1 MGVTQTQGI
10 WEQRLEEGK
19 DPCEGLEGSL
29 TYTTDA
35 LITDFWLPLSEN
47 CAIWCHR
54 GVLPAGREGASQEVR
69 QAWSLSFS
77 NVAIS
82 ACIFWG
88 AVLVLQST
96 GEEEHCL
103 SSSFLTSGYS
113 FVYRAIPKQNPKPK
127 PVHKFGDEQ
136 ANILGRVCTWY
147 QCV

>member
-1 MGVTQTQGI
+1 MGVTQTQGL

-35 LITDFWLPLSEN
+35 LIADFWLPLSEN
-47 CAIWCHR
+47 CAIWCRR
-54 GVLPAGREGASQEVR
+54 GVLPAEREGASQEGR

-77 NVAIS
+77 KVAKGRRYLL
-82 ACIFWG
+82 G
-88 AVLVLQST
+88 AVLVLQSS
-96 GEEEHCL
+96 GEKEHCP
-103 SSSFLTSGYS
+103 SRSFLTSRYS

-127 PVHKFGDEQ
+127 PVHKFGYEQ
-136 ANILGRVCTWY
+136 ANILGPVCTRY